1 MPASPITVKLDGY
14 PSRWKWKQ
22 QIILADEPTGHF
34 YRIYYYESTEDNNHL
49 IVYKDKVDCYTYWMA
64 ELHCCNMADNPSV
77 EENWY
82 QVEELCAE
90 HKKIL
95 DTIDV
100 LFDIT
105 IELPLP
111 TFE

>member
-22 QIILADEPTGHF
+22 QIILADKPTGHF
-34 YRIYYYESTEDNNHL
+34 YRIWYYKLVKAPLNEINKGD
-49 IVYKDKVDCYTYWMA
+49 WMA

-77 EENWY
+77 EDNWY

-105 IELPLP
+105 IELPLL

>member
-34 YRIYYYESTEDNNHL
+34 YRIYYYELGNISN
-49 IVYKDKVDCYTYWMA
+49 WMA

-82 QVEELCAE
+82 QVEELYAE

-105 IELPLP
+105 IELPLL

>member
-34 YRIYYYESTEDNNHL
+34 YRIYYFQSIKASLSEISKGD
-49 IVYKDKVDCYTYWMA
+49 WMA

-77 EENWY
+77 EDNWY
-82 QVEELCAE
+82 QVEELCKD
-90 HKKIL
+90 HSNIL
-95 DTIDV
+95 NTIEM

-111 TFE
+111 TLE